1 MTIAYWCVLAAILLP
16 YVWTLTAKI
25 SSGFR
30 PRDNHVPREYL
41 DRLPVGP
48 AKRAHWAQL
57 NTFESIPGFM
67 AAVIVAH
74 QAGAAQATID
84 ALALAFIGLRLAYG
98 WPTAFSMS
106 PIRPCCA
113 RWSGWRV
120 WAVLSRCFS
129 QRPDPAPQSY

>member
-16 YVWTLTAKI
+16 YVWTLTAKL

-57 NTFESIPGFM
+57 NTFESTPGFM

-98 WPTAFSMS
+98 FFYVADQAMLRSL
-106 PIRPCCA
+106 
-113 RWSGWRV
+113 V
-120 WAVLSRCFS
+120 WMAGLGCIVALFF
-129 QRPDPAPQSY
+129 AAA